1 MSLVI
6 AAAAA
11 AAAAGRSSLTL
22 SSYSDDTVNCSQFV
36 QLLDL
41 FLADTTDDELVR
53 QVRTFICEGFV
64 QSKEERTV
72 RRQQVTTGFSR
83 EFSSSLFVVFIV

>member
-1 MSLVI
+1 MVI

-11 AAAAGRSSLTL
+11 AEQASLTL
-22 SSYSDDTVNCSQFV
+22 SSFSSDSVNCSQFV

-41 FLADTTDDELVR
+41 FLADTTNDELIR

-64 QSKEERTV
+64 QSKDERTV
-72 RRQQVTTGFSR
+72 RRQQVTAGFSR
-83 EFSSSLFVVFIV
+83 EFSLLPDSSFVAIVVRV